1 MGILKPEIVEKPSY
15 QAVGLTWQ
23 GTYEDLGKGGIKTI
37 ITVMKERL
45 NEIDNRVNPDI
56 LLGLSYHNIPGG
68 FTHYSMVEVSE
79 IGQSP
84 VGMAT
89 ITVPAMTYVRCE
101 HKKGRD
107 IGQTYMDIASWINS
121 SGHQIYED
129 TSVTY
134 YDPMPIKHEEY
145 PIDSVLDEE
154 PEFFIM
160 IPIVKG

>member
-1 MGILKPEIVEKPSY
+1 MNNFKAEIVEKSSY
-15 QAVGLTWQ
+15 EAVGLTWQ
-23 GTYEDLGKGGIKTI
+23 GTYEDLSKGGIKAI
-37 ITVMKERL
+37 ITEMKERL
-45 NEIDNRVNPDI
+45 NEIENRVNSDI

-68 FTHYSMVEVSE
+68 FTHYSMVEVSK
-79 IGQSP
+79 IGQVPKRMS
-84 VGMAT
+84 T

-101 HKKGRD
+101 HTKGNN
-107 IGQTYMDIASWINS
+107 IGQTYMDIASWIKSN
-121 SGHQIYED
+121 GYQIYED

-160 IPIVKG
+160 IPIVEG